1 MLARTAAKIVEMP
14 EALDVDCPCCG
25 ARLKVD
31 PETGSVVWADRK
43 KAPAKSFD
51 DLVDR
56 VHSSKSVLDEK
67 FQRSVEQTKHQK
79 DILEK
84 KFEEARRRAA
94 ADPTG
99 RPPNPFDNE

>member
-1 MLARTAAKIVEMP
+1 
-14 EALDVDCPCCG
+14 
-25 ARLKVD
+25 
-31 PETGSVVWADRK
+31 
-43 KAPAKSFD
+43 
-51 DLVDR
+51 